1 MSKQCILFER
11 GENNEIGMPFRL
23 GETPGKFYGG
33 WSPGLK
39 FSFLGVGI
47 SLVNPVL
54 NFDGFGYFGAI
65 WGKKRFW
72 MFASTPT

>member
-1 MSKQCILFER
+1 
-11 GENNEIGMPFRL
+11 MPFRL

-33 WSPGLK
+33 WSPGFK
-39 FSFLGVGI
+39 FSFLAGAI

-54 NFDGFGYFGAI
+54 NFTILDILSRF
-65 WGKKRFW
+65 GKKRFW